1 MLREHGVHAGNR
13 AGTIAGTATLHQ
25 LWQITEHRGRVALV
39 RGRLASGQTNL
50 PLGVRNARKT
60 VAQQQHILSLITKIF
75 RHQVRHFSRLT
86 PHDGCTVRGRQN
98 HHGLAQTLRPKA
110 FGNKFTRFSAALANK
125 RQHHNISNGVAGH
138 HTQQRA
144 LAHARTGYQAY
155 SLTLGERQ
163 STVNRAHAYIHWCRY
178 WLAMQRRDAPTIEIG
193 HKSRMYERLI
203 VQRIAERV
211 YYPAK

>member
-1 MLREHGVHAGNR
+1 M
-13 AGTIAGTATLHQ
+13 
-25 LWQITEHRGRVALV
+25 
-39 RGRLASGQTNL
+39 
-50 PLGVRNARKT
+50 RNAGET
-60 VAQQQHILSLITKIF
+60 VAQQQHILALIAEIF

-98 HHGLAQTLRPKA
+98 HHRFAQTLGPETLGKELARLP
-110 FGNKFTRFSAALANK
+110 AALANK

-163 STVNRAHAYIHWCRY
+163 NTIDRADTDIHWRRY
-178 WLAMQRRDAPTIEIG
+178 RLAMQRRDASTVKIG
-193 HKSRMYERLI
+193 HKSRMYERLV
-203 VQRIAERV
+203 VQRIAQRV